1 MDKKGPGSLRD
12 LGSFEGLHP
21 PFIDLTL
28 MSRRGAVHCLH
39 TYRWPRLETGPRH
52 QQNCA
57 DCHKENA
64 RPVRSEPQES
74 HAAPWRLQSV
84 SNRPRGIRAA
94 KRSPPNSGARHV
106 QDSAENHQVPRG
118 TFSPLNSSLPR
129 TQQNLKPVHLDSFRN
144 DERWP
149 PTDGAYKA
157 NAKNANVP
165 IRTITPRTMITKK
178 NLAISAKHRNG

>member
-1 MDKKGPGSLRD
+1 LSLTSLRGKGLPYCNCLQAQSRKNLRRLNLR
-12 LGSFEGLHP
+12 LGMRPPTSDGQKRPRIAPGLWSFEGLHP

-106 QDSAENHQVPRG
+106 QDSAENQQ
-118 TFSPLNSSLPR
+118 R
-129 TQQNLKPVHLDSFRN
+129 TKSHEEHSRLSIHRCHAHN
-144 DERWP
+144 
-149 PTDGAYKA
+149 
-157 NAKNANVP
+157 
-165 IRTITPRTMITKK
+165 RT
-178 NLAISAKHRNG
+178 